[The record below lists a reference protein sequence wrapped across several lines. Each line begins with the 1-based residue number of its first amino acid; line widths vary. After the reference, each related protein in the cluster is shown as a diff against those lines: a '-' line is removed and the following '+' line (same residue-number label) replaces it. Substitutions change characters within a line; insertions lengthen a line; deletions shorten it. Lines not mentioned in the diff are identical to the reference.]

1 MKKILL
7 VLLLACNLTNAQN
20 IQKVWDLLLVNKRE
34 EARKLFNK
42 DFAKKKDSDVDLLI
56 LDALIDKEQG
66 RLSYDKTFLEKLSKL
81 KESKNYLYP
90 LWYQPYVLGNV
101 KSDGFDDL
109 AFEKMDFISNN
120 PEYMNDPFII
130 YFKSVFERRKRNYTA
145 FDTEIKKLGVIPK
158 WQFCGVFENMNGSGL
173 ETEYEAEYYAK
184 NDKVFNANSNGFV
197 KWYAPAIKQNEACH
211 YYLNEREYGEGII
224 YAQTFID
231 SDKDRQ
237 VILNFGASGP
247 LKIFLND
254 VEIYVNDNIKNSE
267 INAYNLK
274 FNLKSGTNRLVL
286 KSSTDGTTNY
296 FYAAIKDMN
305 LNEIESLSFSD
316 VYKPYN
322 KSTIAE
328 INPVEINPFY
338 EDFLQQKITNNPNN
352 ILYTLLLFDAY
363 INNHK
368 YEKAYDVIESLI
380 TKYPNS
386 SLLNVKLITYY
397 KGMEDVQKSE
407 EIEKNIVLND
417 DNYFY
422 SIISKF
428 NDADWLEQAN
438 ISELEKYKEKSKK
451 LYSNI
456 YTLLYDYIILIRNS
470 DIDLSI
476 KKMEAIMAQSNNN
489 ELYVTLFA
497 PLYTTFKNDKVKTIA
512 MLEELVSKRENA
524 TAQDLLISSYNSSGR
539 KEDAKKLVDQRVKQ
553 YPYFNYVYELAIS
566 YANNDSDYEKSIKY
580 ADIALGNFPYSF
592 IFMED
597 KGKAYNSLKKINEAE
612 KLFKEALVHYSANSS
627 LRKTLYDIT
636 KVPDEI
642 EQVATK
648 DVYAIIKQRRKSKMQ
663 CDYGVNVLLDE
674 YIASILPEGGRRAKV
689 INLYEVIAENGIE
702 ELKEYKI
709 NGNNLNILKAEI
721 VKPDGSVVP
730 GERNY
735 NTVIFTNLK
744 VNDVIYVEYETSD
757 NGYGRFYK
765 DFNISYY
772 FNGVYPSQQ
781 SIFGIIHPIE
791 AKFSYDVMNGE
802 IPSKTK
808 KINNKNTYIS
818 WERKNIPAMPLDE
831 SFSPSSSDLVNQV
844 RISSIKSWSDIS
856 NWYAD
861 LVKKNMKMDYISIKT
876 YNEIFPEGV
885 AGLTQYQ
892 IAYKIYKYIG
902 ENITYSSLD
911 FRQSGYVPQK
921 PSKTIST
928 KLGDCKDVSTLF
940 VAMAERAGLK
950 ANLVLVQTND
960 NGTEALKL
968 PSISFNHCIVK
979 VAIDNKDVFVEMTD
993 NYLPFI
999 AMPSSLFKAKALVIS
1014 FDKNENEKSGI
1025 INIPSGNALENKI
1038 ETLSIITIEDNLKKF
1053 TNTHICSGSN
1063 KSYYNEL
1070 FSQATTEDVRK
1081 KEFEEELKNGLN
1093 KVISLESFK
1102 LIANERFGEEI
1113 KYETKFLISEKLQ
1126 SVGSL
1131 KIFEIP
1137 YIDKPYTRDIIST
1150 DKRNF
1155 EINYASYERVNNY
1168 KTEVI
1173 LNISPDKK
1181 FTEIPQTK
1189 NLKYKGHVYDVAYEL
1204 VKPNQLKVVRNV
1216 KTSWQNIK
1224 PAEYSEFKKFVE
1236 EVIASEEEIIGFK

>member
-7 VLLLACNLTNAQN
+7 VLLLACNLTHAQN

-42 DFAKKKDSDVDLLI
+42 DFGKKKDSDIDLLI
-56 LDALIDKEQG
+56 LDALLDKEQG
-66 RLSYDKTFLEKLSKL
+66 RLSYDKAFLEKLSKF

-90 LWYQPYVLGNV
+90 LWYQPFVIGNV

-109 AFEKMDFISNN
+109 TFEKMDFVSNN
-120 PEYMNDPFII
+120 IEYSNDPFII
-130 YFKSVFERRKRNYTA
+130 YFKSVFERRRQNYTSY
-145 FDTEIKKLGVIPK
+145 DSYIKKLGIISK

-184 NDKVFNANSNGFV
+184 NDKTFNANSNGFV
-197 KWYAPAIKQNEACH
+197 RWYIPVIKQNEACH
-211 YYLNEREYGEGII
+211 YYLNEKEYGDGIM

-231 SDKDRQ
+231 SDTDRQ
-237 VILNFGASGP
+237 VILNFGGSGP

-254 VEIYVNDNIKNSE
+254 VEIYVNDNISNSD
-267 INAYNLK
+267 INSYHLK
-274 FNLKSGTNRLVL
+274 FNLKKGTNRLVL
-286 KSSTDGTTNY
+286 KSSIHGAVDY
-296 FYAAIKDMN
+296 FYAAIKDIN
-305 LNEIESLSFSD
+305 QNEIESLSFSD

-328 INPVEINPFY
+328 INPVEANPYY
-338 EDFLQQKITNNPNN
+338 EDFLQQKLIKDPGN
-352 ILYTLLLFDAY
+352 ILNTLLLFDAY
-363 INNHK
+363 MNNHK
-368 YEKAYDVIESLI
+368 YEKAYDVIEGLI
-380 TKYPNS
+380 AKYPNS
-386 SLLNVKLITYY
+386 SLLNVKLIGYY
-397 KGMEDVQKSE
+397 NGMEDVQKSE
-407 EIEKNIVLND
+407 EIRKNIELND
-417 DNYFY
+417 EDYYY
-422 SIISKF
+422 SIIYKF
-428 NDADWLEQAN
+428 QDEGWLGKAN
-438 ISELEKYKEKSKK
+438 ISELEKYREKSKK
-451 LYSNI
+451 LHSNL
-456 YTLLYDYIILIRNS
+456 YALLYEYMILIRNS

-476 KKMEAIMAQSNNN
+476 KKMEEIIGQSYNN
-489 ELYVTLFA
+489 ELFVTLFS
-497 PLYTTFKNDKVKTIA
+497 PLYTTFKNDKAKTIS
-512 MLEELVSKRENA
+512 MLEEIVSKRDNS
-524 TAQDLLISSYNSSGR
+524 TAQDLLISNYNSSGR
-539 KEDAKKLVDQRVKQ
+539 KEDAKKLIDQRIQ
-553 YPYFNYVYELAIS
+553 RYPYFNYVYNSGIS
-566 YANNDSDYEKSIKY
+566 YANNDSDYEKSVKY

-592 IFMED
+592 LFMEE
-597 KGKAYNSLKKINEAE
+597 KGKAYNSQKKINEAE
-612 KLFKEALVHYSANSS
+612 KLFKEALVYYSANSS
-627 LRKTLYDIT
+627 LRKILYDIT

-642 EQVATK
+642 EQVASK
-648 DVYAIIKQRRKSKMQ
+648 DIYAIIKQRRKSKMQ

-721 VKPDGSVVP
+721 VKPDGSIVP
-730 GERNY
+730 GEKNY

-861 LVKKNMKMDYISIKT
+861 LVKKNIKMDYISIKT

-885 AGLTQYQ
+885 GGLTQYQ
-892 IAYKIYKYIG
+892 IAYKIYKYVG

-921 PSKTIST
+921 PSKTINT

-960 NGTEALKL
+960 NGTQSLKL
-968 PSISFNHCIVK
+968 PSINFNHCIVRLT
-979 VAIDNKDVFVEMTD
+979 IDNKDIFVEMTD
-993 NYLPFI
+993 NYLPFM
-999 AMPSSLFKAKALVIS
+999 AMPSTLYKAKALVVS

-1025 INIPSGNALENKI
+1025 INIPSDNALENKI
-1038 ETLSIITIEDNLKKF
+1038 ETVSVITIEDNLKKF

-1131 KIFEIP
+1131 KILEIP
-1137 YIDKPYTRDIIST
+1137 YIDKPYTRDIITT

-1155 EINYASYERVNNY
+1155 DIEYATYERVNNY

-1173 LNISPDKK
+1173 LNIPPDKK

-1189 NLKYKGHVYDVAYEL
+1189 NLKYKGHIYDVTYEL
-1204 VKPNQLKVVRNV
+1204 VKPNQLKVVRKV
-1216 KTSWQNIK
+1216 KTSWNNIQ
-1224 PAEYSEFKKFVE
+1224 PVDYPEFKKFVE
-1236 EVIASEEEIIGFK
+1236 EVIASEEEIVGFK